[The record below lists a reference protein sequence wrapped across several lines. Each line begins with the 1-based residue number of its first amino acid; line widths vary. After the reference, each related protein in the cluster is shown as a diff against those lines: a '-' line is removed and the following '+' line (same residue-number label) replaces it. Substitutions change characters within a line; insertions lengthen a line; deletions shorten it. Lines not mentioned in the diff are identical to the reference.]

1 MQKKNEVA
9 AKLQADL
16 ETVMTYVTSLKARK
30 DQPILP
36 ADLDPIE
43 HALKGAITDCTRVTP
58 LLKA

>member
-16 ETVMTYVTSLKARK
+16 ETVKTYVNSLRARQ
-30 DQPILP
+30 DQPITG

-43 HALKGAITDCTRVTP
+43 HALKIAITDCTRVTP